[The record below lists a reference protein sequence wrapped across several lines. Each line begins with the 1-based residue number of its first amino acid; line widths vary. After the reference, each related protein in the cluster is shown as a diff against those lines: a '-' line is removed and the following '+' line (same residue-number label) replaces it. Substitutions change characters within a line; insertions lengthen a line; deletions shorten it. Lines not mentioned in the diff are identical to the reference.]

1 MNLTVQQYGLI
12 SILHLLLLKTKDDCD
27 MFVLKEK
34 IYSRLNNMGDNE
46 EKEKELIELS
56 KDIAKRRKVIV
67 EKWLADKPHIIRGEC
82 NTPEM
87 KALEQEEVRRYGE
100 ILEKY
105 KNTDSK

>member
-1 MNLTVQQYGLI
+1 MI
-12 SILHLLLLKTKDDCD
+12 CFSKRKILN
-27 MFVLKEK
+27 
-34 IYSRLNNMGDNE
+34 SRLNNMDDNE

-87 KALEQEEVRRYGE
+87 KALEQEAVRRYGE